1 MFFEF
6 NNKTNTIIK
15 LDDIQYVEKNNGTYN
30 NILIQL
36 KKSENLCYIGYNDKK
51 SRDKDYER
59 LKQEL
64 LPTINVEETPF
75 DSYLFTKDYNSNK
88 GTIYAGSIGE
98 VKRVETHTTKSDVV
112 IVDGEVIFEIGSANA
127 KKYGRPICK

>member
-6 NNKTNTIIK
+6 NNKANTIIK
-15 LDDIQYVEKNNGTYN
+15 LDDIQYVEKQDNGTYN
-30 NILIQL
+30 NIVIQL
-36 KKSENLCYIGYNDKK
+36 KKCENLCYIGYKDEQ
-51 SRDKDYER
+51 SRDKDYEL

-64 LPTINVEETPF
+64 LPHSNIENTPF
-75 DSYLFTKDYNSNK
+75 GYLFTKDYNSNRS
-88 GTIYAGSIGE
+88 TIYAGRIGE

-127 KKYGRPICK
+127 KKYGRPIFK